1 MRKQTEKLQCNRAT
15 KMIPSFIADELS
27 FRELEQ
33 FMEHIDECESCKEE
47 LSIQFLVEVGLNS
60 LEAGNTFDL
69 QQELNIALEEAAKR
83 VQVYRFFRHSAFV
96 LACVGIA
103 AAIRRCFFFIFSDKE
118 MQTAQGAEINFSQA
132 VLSLRSA

>member
-103 AAIRRCFFFIFSDKE
+103 AGSHTRRGAASSLFSRIRKCRLHRG
-118 MQTAQGAEINFSQA
+118 Q
-132 VLSLRSA
+132 R

>member
-1 MRKQTEKLQCNRAT
+1 MSVELRAPRAASRESLPCPITYGHPEVRDRAT

-103 AAIRRCFFFIFSDKE
+103 AAIL
-118 MQTAQGAEINFSQA
+118 GAALLLLYF
-132 VLSLRSA
+132 LG

>member
-1 MRKQTEKLQCNRAT
+1 MGIQRCVMRKQTEKLQCNRAT

-103 AAIRRCFFFIFSDKE
+103 AAIL
-118 MQTAQGAEINFSQA
+118 GAALLLLYF
-132 VLSLRSA
+132 LG

>member
-1 MRKQTEKLQCNRAT
+1 MKKHREELQCLRAT
-15 KMIPSFIADELS
+15 KMIPAFIDGELS
-27 FRELEQ
+27 YKELEQ
-33 FMEHIDECESCKEE
+33 FMEHMDECESCKEE

-103 AAIRRCFFFIFSDKE
+103 AAIL
-118 MQTAQGAEINFSQA
+118 GAALLLLYF
-132 VLSLRSA
+132 LG